1 MEDYKYLFKIVLVGE
16 AGVGK
21 TCLVRRF
28 TQGLFPPGQ
37 AATIGVDFMIK
48 TVEIEGEKIKL
59 QIWDTA
65 GQEKFRSITQSY
77 YRAAHGLILVYDV
90 CSQNTF
96 DALPQWLTDIES
108 FANEKVLSY
117 LVGNKIDRGDA
128 REIPTHIGQQF
139 ADRYEMKFIETSA
152 KEADNVDKLF
162 LDIAMR
168 LTEDARQ
175 RGRLAPDNSSMNIS
189 TNTKTISSCSQCFK
203 F

>member
-1 MEDYKYLFKIVLVGE
+1 MEDYKYLFKVVLIGE

-28 TQGLFPPGQ
+28 T
-37 AATIGVDFMIK
+37 
-48 TVEIEGEKIKL
+48 

-96 DALPQWLTDIES
+96 DALPQWMTDVEA
-108 FANEKVLSY
+108 FANQKVLSY
-117 LVGNKIDRGDA
+117 LVGNKTDRMDA
-128 REIPTHIGQQF
+128 REVPTHIGRQF
-139 ADRYEMKFIETSA
+139 ADRYEMNFLETSA

-162 LDIAMR
+162 TDIAVR
-168 LTEDARQ
+168 LTDEMRDRS
-175 RGRLAPDNSSMNIS
+175 RLAPDSNTTNIS
-189 TNTKTISSCSQCFK
+189 TNTKSISSCSQCFK
-203 F
+203 P